1 MKLMISVV
9 PKEIIDAVSEIIG
22 HGKIDYQTAFVAKG
36 TASSE
41 ILEYFS
47 LGETERNVL
56 FSFVD
61 DADIPIIFQQL
72 TAKLDF
78 LRSGM
83 GVAFTIPI
91 DSISKRVYQL
101 FYQETGENQDG
112 KQ

>member
-1 MKLMISVV
+1 MKLMVSVV
-9 PKEIIDAVSEIIG
+9 PKDIIDAVCEIIA
-22 HGKIDYQTAFVAKG
+22 HGKIDEQTAFVAKG

-61 DADIPIIFQQL
+61 DADIPLIFQEL
-72 TAKLDF
+72 TEKLDF

-101 FYQETGENQDG
+101 FYQGNGENQDG